1 MSGDEGGV
9 ATDTHAPASIPTG
22 FHLRTPEAW
31 VDFSTADEAS
41 ENRLAD
47 RARADA
53 VAGGFTADQA
63 GRYAEQVRRSVRE
76 ARRSGAVH
84 AAGVFQL
91 YEDGPLTA
99 TVLVAVATPP
109 ASGDILGALT
119 AVGQPARAD
128 GTWRRVSTAEIPGI
142 GTVGRVYGIQNVT
155 QDGATMRCA
164 VMHTVVPMP
173 GSADVVVV
181 TGSSPNLAEAEDIF
195 ELFGAITE
203 TLKFTWDDDL
213 PALTAVTESVGEAAA
228 GS

>member
-1 MSGDEGGV
+1 MS
-9 ATDTHAPASIPTG
+9 ATDTHAPAPTPTG
-22 FHLRTPEAW
+22 FELRTPQAW

-41 ENRLAD
+41 ENRLGD
-47 RARADA
+47 EARGHAL
-53 VAGGFTADQA
+53 AGGFTADQA
-63 GRYAEQVRRSVRE
+63 GRYAEQVRRSVRQ

-99 TVLVAVATPP
+99 TVLVAVAAPP
-109 ASGDILGALT
+109 ANGDILGALT

-128 GTWRRVSTAEIPGI
+128 GTWRRVTTAEIPGI
-142 GTVGRVYGIQNVT
+142 GTVGRVYGIQNVA

-181 TGSSPNLAEAEDIF
+181 TGSSPNLAEAEEIF
-195 ELFGAITE
+195 ELFGTITE
-203 TLKFTWDDDL
+203 TLTFTWDDDR
-213 PALTAVTESVGEAAA
+213 PALTARPESTGETADDA
-228 GS
+228 

>member
-1 MSGDEGGV
+1 MSSET
-9 ATDTHAPASIPTG
+9 TDTRAPASTPTG

-31 VDFSTADEAS
+31 EDFSTADEAS

-47 RARADA
+47 EARGHA
-53 VAGGFTADQA
+53 VAAEFTADQA
-63 GRYAEQVRRSVRE
+63 ERFAEQVRRSVRQ

-91 YEDGPLTA
+91 YEDGPFTA

-128 GTWRRVSTAEIPGI
+128 GTWRRVTTAEISGI

-181 TGSSPNLAEAEDIF
+181 TGSSPNLAEAEEIF
-195 ELFGAITE
+195 GLFGAITE
-203 TLKFTWDDDL
+203 TLEFTWEDGVS
-213 PALTAVTESVGEAAA
+213 ALAASTESAKERTADE
-228 GS
+228 